1 MAPRFLPAT
10 ARRDG
15 RKSIRNGHG
24 LKVDAVFLRAFMTD
38 DVGAGDQR
46 GHNHFG
52 RCRSHVGAI
61 ALSGVIDD
69 RPDVKYGNLCARV
82 A

>member
-38 DVGAGDQR
+38 DVGAGDQC
-46 GHNHFG
+46 GHHRFG
-52 RCRSHVGAI
+52 GRWPHVGAI
-61 ALSGVIDD
+61 ALPGFIDD
-69 RPDVKYGNLCARV
+69 RLDVAYGNLCARV